1 MVMVKVEPVNSW
13 GGGHVARLGATRA
26 AVGPANISTPLRSG
40 QDSAAASAA
49 VVNCESPV
57 TPRSSRL
64 PNLRLAARESGVKTR
79 IGSPPELFLQHSRAC
94 IECGR

>member
-13 GGGHVARLGATRA
+13 GGGHAARLHARRTA
-26 AVGPANISTPLRSG
+26 SEPANISTRLKSG

-57 TPRSSRL
+57 TLHSRHL

-79 IGSPPELFLQHSRAC
+79 IGIPPELFLQHSHAC